1 MKDCDFAWGN
11 GDNVLRHINVNIKK
25 GSLVAVV
32 GKVGCD
38 KTSFVSALIGE
49 MTKNSG
55 ACMVN
60 GTLSTPLNKL
70 GWLMILSEAILF
82 LESLLMNRDTDVLFM
97 FVAWRTI
104 SRS

>member
-1 MKDCDFAWGN
+1 M
-11 GDNVLRHINVNIKK
+11 NIKK

-32 GKVGCD
+32 GKVGCG

-70 GWLMILSEAILF
+70 EWLMILSEAILF
-82 LESLLMNRDTDVLFM
+82 LESPMMSRDISALFM
-97 FVAWRTI
+97 SAAWRMI